1 MYKAISAICLSS
13 ALLVPAVA
21 LAQGNSAAAQRFA
34 PGQTAS
40 PTTPGQMTSK
50 AAGAPGS
57 NRAAAQANAPG
68 QKISAAAHK
77 RNARRKAAR

>member
-21 LAQGNSAAAQRFA
+21 LAQRNSPAAQRFA

-40 PTTPGQMTSK
+40 PTPGQLTSK
-50 AAGAPGS
+50 AARAPGS

-68 QKISAAAHK
+68 QKISAAAHA